1 MRAQRVPG
9 RVPRLLPHRSD
20 VQGHPAGIRDGQEC
34 QGACDLFTAL
44 GIVKENDSLQVPL
57 EVFGLMQQVYHRALY
72 SLGPDVG
79 CYAPPKLY
87 ENELKESLQVREN
100 NILFMHF
107 YIFLFPKANG
117 FENWSYTVENVD
129 GALHVRH
136 KGIELEKK

>member
-1 MRAQRVPG
+1 M
-9 RVPRLLPHRSD
+9 
-20 VQGHPAGIRDGQEC
+20 
-34 QGACDLFTAL
+34 
-44 GIVKENDSLQVPL
+44 QVPL

-87 ENELKESLQVREN
+87 ENELKESLQVREK
-100 NILFMHF
+100 IYFVKTCTADTIP
-107 YIFLFPKANG
+107 IFLKANG

-136 KGIELEKK
+136 KGIELQK